1 MSESKLKQLQQQ
13 LGYTFSSPELLQRA
27 LTHRSAAREHNERL
41 EFLGD
46 ALLGSV
52 IAALL
57 HEHHANATE
66 GDLSR
71 MRSALVNG
79 QMLAS
84 IARELALGDLLQLGA
99 GERKSGGRER
109 DSILSD
115 AVEAIIGAVYLD
127 GGFPA
132 CEQLVHHLFEGRLQ
146 EASPRDP
153 KTELQE
159 LMQARGLPLPV
170 YRVLEISGEEHSQVF
185 RVACTVSE
193 LDSATEGSGRS
204 RRVAERNAAIGALA
218 ALGKDVLLPPAPSS
232 SRGI

>member
-1 MSESKLKQLQQQ
+1 MSDSKLNRLQQQ
-13 LGYTFSSPELLQRA
+13 LRYTFSTPALLHRA

-41 EFLGD
+41 EFLGY
-46 ALLGSV
+46 AMLGCV

-57 HEHHANATE
+57 HEHHTSATE

-84 IARELALGDLLQLGA
+84 IARELALGELLQLGA
-99 GERKSGGRER
+99 GERKSGGSER

-115 AVEAIIGAVYLD
+115 AMEAIIGAVYLD
-127 GGFPA
+127 GGFAA
-132 CEQLVHHLFEGRLQ
+132 CERLVRHLFEGRLK
-146 EASPRDP
+146 EASSRDP

-170 YRVLEISGEEHSQVF
+170 YRVLEISGEEHSQMF

-218 ALGKDVLLPPAPSS
+218 ALGRDVLLTPGASTTG
-232 SRGI
+232 GI